1 MDGKDRPNIV
11 DAMNGASCLEIA
23 VQIIGKG
30 EVIFFILFCKQNWM
44 RPRVRL
50 GFRLSFNSLM
60 RS

>member
-30 EVIFFILFCKQNWM
+30 EAIYILLCKYY
-44 RPRVRL
+44 
-50 GFRLSFNSLM
+50 
-60 RS
+60 